1 MLSICISCRR
11 KAAEW
16 GLRVGAWVDAGSET
30 IFLFF
35 LYTYICN
42 IKVGGAAYEGIKV
55 CTFITCVCVHASLHT
70 L

>member
-1 MLSICISCRR
+1 MLSICISGRR

-30 IFLFF
+30 IFLF
-35 LYTYICN
+35 LYICG

-55 CTFITCVCVHASLHT
+55 CTFIICVCVHASLHT